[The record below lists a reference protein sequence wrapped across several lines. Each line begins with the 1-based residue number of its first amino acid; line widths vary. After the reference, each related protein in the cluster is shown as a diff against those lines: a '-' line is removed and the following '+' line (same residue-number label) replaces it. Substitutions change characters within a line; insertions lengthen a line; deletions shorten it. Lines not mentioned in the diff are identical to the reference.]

1 MRLSDV
7 MSAFALQV
15 FPEVGLALFGVAYVV
30 IAVTM
35 FLRRNQT
42 YFERAR
48 FLPLEE
54 DGGARQGGEVTSHE

>member
-1 MRLSDV
+1 MSLSDV

-15 FPEVGLALFGVAYVV
+15 FPEVGFVLFGTAFLV

-35 FLRRNQT
+35 FLRRNRT

-48 FLPLEE
+48 FLPLDE
-54 DGGARQGGEVTSHE
+54 DGGAGQGGEVTGHE

>member
-15 FPEVGLALFGVAYVV
+15 FPEVGFVLFGATYVV
-30 IAVTM
+30 IAVTV
-35 FLRRNQT
+35 FLRRNRI

-54 DGGARQGGEVTSHE
+54 DGGARQGSEVTGHE

>member
-1 MRLSDV
+1 MSLADV

-15 FPEVGLALFGVAYVV
+15 FPEAGLVLFGGAFLV

-35 FLRRNQT
+35 FLRRNRT
-42 YFERAR
+42 YFESAR

-54 DGGARQGGEVTSHE
+54 DGGARPEDEVTGHE

>member
-1 MRLSDV
+1 MSLTDV

-15 FPEVGLALFGVAYVV
+15 FPEVGLVLFGVAFLV

-35 FLRRNQT
+35 FLRRNRA

-54 DGGARQGGEVTSHE
+54 DGGVRREGEVTSHE

>member
-1 MRLSDV
+1 MSLSDV

-15 FPEVGLALFGVAYVV
+15 FPEVGFVLFGAAFLV

-35 FLRRNQT
+35 FLRRNRT

-54 DGGARQGGEVTSHE
+54 EGGVRQGGEVTGHE